1 MNKDSQRIS
10 KQRDDILD
18 IMTEKF
24 REHIAN
30 NNIDDAMV
38 LADEYFEWLH
48 PAQRMRED
56 TLYADYNELRQAY
69 RELTS

>member
-1 MNKDSQRIS
+1 
-10 KQRDDILD
+10 
-18 IMTEKF
+18 MTEKF